1 MLTSRA
7 MGGGCQP
14 AAWHGA
20 EMLEDFS
27 ETQGELGIT
36 DMLIKEGILESRG
49 DPKIE
54 ADQRWL
60 GLGDK

>member
-20 EMLEDFS
+20 EMLKGFS

-36 DMLIKEGILESRG
+36 DTLIKEGILESKR
-49 DPKIE
+49 DQKIE
-54 ADQRWL
+54 ADKKWL